1 MAGPDVGSPVDP
13 EFPAQP
19 DAPEALPDD
28 ALVEPTKKRGMH
40 PVLELLVILAVAFG
54 LAYVVQGW
62 VIKPYRIPTVSMVPT
77 LKVGDMVLANRFIY
91 HLHSPRRGDVIVFHP
106 PGHGDIPSNG
116 AKTEASVNYIKRIIG
131 LPGDW
136 VQIRK
141 GLVSICTAKDVGCQR
156 LNEPYVNQ
164 HPADTSSNGDYH
176 VPQGE
181 YFMMGDNRADSEDSR
196 VWGFLPRRNIIGK
209 AFVVYWPLDRL
220 GFL

>member
-1 MAGPDVGSPVDP
+1 MAGPDLGSPVDP
-13 EFPAQP
+13 ELPAQP
-19 DAPEALPDD
+19 AAPEALLQD
-28 ALVEPTKKRGMH
+28 APVEPRKKRGMH
-40 PVLELLVILAVAFG
+40 PVVELLVILAVAFG

-91 HLHSPRRGDVIVFHP
+91 HLHPPRRGDVIVFHP
-106 PGHGDIPSNG
+106 PGHGDIPQSG
-116 AKTEASVNYIKRIIG
+116 ATTEASVNYIKRIIG
-131 LPGDW
+131 LPGDR

-141 GLVSICTAKDVGCQR
+141 GVVSICTAKDVGCHR
-156 LNEPYVNQ
+156 LNEPYVNH
-164 HPADTSSNGDYH
+164 HPLERSFTGNYD

-181 YFMMGDNRADSEDSR
+181 YFVMGDNRGDSEDSR